1 MPYGVAV
8 GIVSLIFIAIMMILI
23 SQRRLLPGIMML
35 FSFILL
41 VLFITGIVGTALQL
55 FAGPNVNNLCNQFVG
70 NMRQYGPSVSTL
82 AWLQQQNICKS
93 ALSPEMV
100 CTMDGRIS
108 GTCVEIK
115 RLTIYFAQASAGKP
129 SSPFTS

>member
-1 MPYGVAV
+1 MVSFSPLRTDRTGVWLTVVHRIMPYGVAV
-8 GIVSLIFIAIMMILI
+8 GVVSLVFIAIMMILI

-70 NMRQYGPSVSTL
+70 NMKQYGPSVSTL
-82 AWLQQQNICKS
+82 AWLQQQNICKCTPS
-93 ALSPEMV
+93 AFSPGWT
-100 CTMDGRIS
+100 CTIDG
-108 GTCVEIK
+108 G
-115 RLTIYFAQASAGKP
+115 
-129 SSPFTS
+129 